1 VPSSTLPAG
10 GPETPP
16 ETAPGTL
23 LAGKYRV
30 ERTLG
35 IGGMGVVV
43 EATHEVL
50 HEKVA
55 VKFLLSELA
64 SNPQLTA
71 RFLREAQAAV
81 RIKSPHVARVIDV
94 GTLESGSPYMVMEY
108 LEGRDLGAILA
119 AEGPLSPRA
128 AVTFVLQACE
138 AIASAHGA
146 GVVHRDLKPP
156 NLFVTSAA
164 DGTPTL
170 KVLDFG
176 ISKLTEPGASG
187 SLTQTQVAMGSP
199 FYMSPEQI
207 RSTREVDGRTD
218 IWALGVV
225 LYELLTGAVPFES
238 DSMPA
243 LCALV
248 LESEP
253 TALSRHRPDVPPA
266 LEAVVA
272 KCLAKDVTKR
282 YQNVAELALA
292 LAPFAGTFGRQSA
305 GRSARIVGIEVPV
318 DARES
323 TAPGLLDA
331 PPSRAPKSQGKT
343 STPEAFASTA
353 VGPVSEG
360 VPSLREGPASRAAE
374 RTGTS
379 FGTTQPP
386 TPTAADAPPAKRPT
400 AWILVG
406 AAALLGVGGLLA
418 FGGGEAPPPAPAAV
432 LESVPP
438 KGVPAKTEPAATPPP
453 QVAPEAPPPATSASV
468 APAASASAAPGASAK
483 APASGAKAAAS
494 AKPAA
499 AKPAEAKPNLYDD
512 RR

>member
-1 VPSSTLPAG
+1 MTSSTLPEG
-10 GPETPP
+10 GPATPP

-119 AEGPLSPRA
+119 SEGPLTPRA
-128 AVTFVLQACE
+128 AATFVLQACE
-138 AIASAHGA
+138 AIASAHQA

-164 DGTPTL
+164 DGSPTL

-176 ISKLTEPGASG
+176 ISKLTEGGTSG

-253 TALSRHRPDVPPA
+253 TPLSQHRPDVPAA

-292 LAPFAGTFGRQSA
+292 LAPFAGTFGKQSA
-305 GRSARIVGIEVPV
+305 GRSARIVGIEVPA

-323 TAPGLLDA
+323 TAPGLHEP

-353 VGPVSEG
+353 VGPTSETR
-360 VPSLREGPASRAAE
+360 PSPSTTTPSAVAA

-379 FGTTQPP
+379 FGTTQAP
-386 TPTAADAPPAKRPT
+386 TPASSETPRSSRT
-400 AWILVG
+400 LLWLGVG
-406 AAALLGVGGLLA
+406 AAALLGVGALLA
-418 FGGGEAPPPAPAAV
+418 MGGGETPSPAPAAAPSAPV
-432 LESVPP
+432 
-438 KGVPAKTEPAATPPP
+438 AAATATQEAAVTPPP
-453 QVAPEAPPPATSASV
+453 PVVPEAATA
-468 APAASASAAPGASAK
+468 AASASAAPATSASAPPL
-483 APASGAKAAAS
+483 APAKPTSSAGKAAPS
-494 AKPAA
+494 AKPSA
-499 AKPAEAKPNLYDD
+499 AKPAETKPNLYED